1 VRLDLRITNL
11 LVIFKKQYNELENE
25 LGNPP
30 CKDQGGGAGAGRG
43 GAGGEQNSRLENE
56 NVI

>member
-1 VRLDLRITNL
+1 MDVRLDLRITNL

-30 CKDQGGGAGAGRG
+30 CEDQGGSG
-43 GAGGEQNSRLENE
+43 GGEAEGVQ
-56 NVI
+56 V